1 MNAFAQAWSA
11 RSPRERRVI
20 AIAAILLAAVLL
32 ATLAW
37 LPLERTRA
45 RLAQQVPALRASIAA
60 LERDAQEV
68 KRLRAMP
75 QRQAVA
81 ASPLA
86 ALAAGA
92 GGLAGAQV
100 TVLDERRVR
109 VSGADVAYGALLEWL
124 GAAQASHGL
133 RVESAKLDALPAA
146 GRVRAELV
154 LTRA

>member
-1 MNAFAQAWSA
+1 MNAVAQAWNA
-11 RSPRERRVI
+11 RAPRERQVI
-20 AIAAILLAAVLL
+20 AIAGAALGVVLL

-45 RLAQQVPALRASIAA
+45 RLAQQMPALRASIAA
-60 LERDAQEV
+60 LERDAREV

-75 QRQAVA
+75 ERKAVA

-86 ALAAGA
+86 ALAAGG

-100 TVLDERRVR
+100 VVLDDRRVR

-124 GAAQASHGL
+124 GDAQASHGL
-133 RVESAKLDALPAA
+133 RVESAKLDALPAP

-154 LTRA
+154 LARS